1 LTDHESFD
9 AVGLPAFQFVQ
20 NDIEYQT
27 RTHHTNQDVYE
38 RLQRDDLMQTSVVV
52 AIFVWQ
58 AAMRDAKLPR
68 KPPATENP
76 RPTPTPSAVARNRE
90 VSLGR

>member
-1 LTDHESFD
+1 
-9 AVGLPAFQFVQ
+9 
-20 NDIEYQT
+20 
-27 RTHHTNQDVYE
+27 
-38 RLQRDDLMQTSVVV
+38 MQASVVL
-52 AIFVWQ
+52 ATFLWQ

-68 KPPATENP
+68 KPLPTENP